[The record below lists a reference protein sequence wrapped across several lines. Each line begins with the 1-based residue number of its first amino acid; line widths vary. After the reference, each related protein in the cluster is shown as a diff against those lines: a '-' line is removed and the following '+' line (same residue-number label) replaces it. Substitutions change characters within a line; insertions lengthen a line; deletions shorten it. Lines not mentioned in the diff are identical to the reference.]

1 MSVVYMRLCVCL
13 WSDAW
18 CSAIAGGRGM
28 ATTRSLISFF
38 GSWRKSLQ
46 GPQDGMQGVKETG
59 RRRRRR
65 RRKKKRM
72 YLTASERPRTRA
84 VTEPCLTQSQQITE
98 REREKREE
106 EITLM
111 LSAIETGR
119 AERNRQGRKVQ
130 GGACSTKHRGRRRDA
145 VYYQLNRQRR
155 VREITPNLNRDIKSG
170 GSKLSPPPPPRHP
183 KSSVIPVMEWINSY
197 RSRRRR
203 TQSRSSGPPNIT
215 HSTAFNVYY
224 CIRIVEKTLP

>member
-1 MSVVYMRLCVCL
+1 M
-13 WSDAW
+13 
-18 CSAIAGGRGM
+18 
-28 ATTRSLISFF
+28 
-38 GSWRKSLQ
+38 
-46 GPQDGMQGVKETG
+46 
-59 RRRRRR
+59 
-65 RRKKKRM
+65 
-72 YLTASERPRTRA
+72 TASERPRTRA

-145 VYYQLNRQRR
+145 IYYQLNRQRR

-170 GSKLSPPPPPRHP
+170 GSKLGPPRHP
-183 KSSVIPVMEWINSY
+183 S
-197 RSRRRR
+197 
-203 TQSRSSGPPNIT
+203 
-215 HSTAFNVYY
+215 
-224 CIRIVEKTLP
+224 LP